1 MAENPSLEAVKGPLE
16 GRMFEVGAGGLRLG
30 RSSSCDIHV
39 PDARLSRNH
48 CLFEASGPTG
58 LRVTDLASANGTLV
72 NGEPAGAEPVP
83 LSPGDLIEAGGVV
96 LRVVGG
102 PRREAQVDLGLSPGP
117 DASSESAGTSAPPRR
132 RPAILNLLWVLAALA
147 CAAAIY
153 VVLAGRR
160 PPVEPPAA
168 PAEPEVPVVKEAF
181 YEKVEANESRIF
193 RYAMTLS
200 ADSTLTVKV
209 DDVPDENRHHVKSQ
223 PLGAEALAELNEILA
238 WRNLKD
244 LDREY
249 VGVEPDPP
257 ALESWS
263 LRVVYSNRVRTV
275 KVVNTQEPEAFR
287 AIRERLEAFSKSELG
302 VWAIQYSRGKLLELA
317 EKAVE
322 LGESKWA
329 DRDVE
334 YGNLAASVEAYRE
347 ALFYLETVNPKPPI
361 AATAR
366 DGLERSQNELADRCR
381 NQRFLADRA
390 LNLARWED
398 AKRELM
404 VLLEMVPDRRD
415 DRHRDARDKL
425 LSAES
430 HLKKGGAR

>member
-1 MAENPSLEAVKGPLE
+1 M
-16 GRMFEVGAGGLRLG
+16 
-30 RSSSCDIHV
+30 
-39 PDARLSRNH
+39 
-48 CLFEASGPTG
+48 
-58 LRVTDLASANGTLV
+58 
-72 NGEPAGAEPVP
+72 
-83 LSPGDLIEAGGVV
+83 
-96 LRVVGG
+96 
-102 PRREAQVDLGLSPGP
+102 
-117 DASSESAGTSAPPRR
+117 
-132 RPAILNLLWVLAALA
+132 
-147 CAAAIY
+147 
-153 VVLAGRR
+153 
-160 PPVEPPAA
+160 
-168 PAEPEVPVVKEAF
+168 
-181 YEKVEANESRIF
+181 
-193 RYAMTLS
+193 
-200 ADSTLTVKV
+200 
-209 DDVPDENRHHVKSQ
+209 
-223 PLGAEALAELNEILA
+223 
-238 WRNLKD
+238 
-244 LDREY
+244 
-249 VGVEPDPP
+249 EPDPP

-263 LRVVYSNRVRTV
+263 LRVVYSSRVRTV